1 MGALGGIASPAAG
14 GFQNCALASS
24 HSSDP
29 AYGMTGVEEIR
40 PGLFFVAASPA
51 MRKVREQLE
60 RLAPVDVPVL
70 FLGESGTG
78 KEVAA
83 RTIHELSPRAGK
95 TFLKVNCAAL
105 PGGLLESELFGYE
118 AGAFTGAA
126 RSKSGKFELCNRG
139 TIFLDEIGEIPPEL
153 QAKLLQVLQDKQFS
167 RLGGTSTIQVDV
179 RILAAT
185 NVDISEAIVSK
196 RLRQDLYYRLN
207 AFTIE
212 LPPLRERPTEIPE
225 LLRHFIRQFAATSG
239 CAPLPVTRTLLETC
253 LQHSWPGNLRELEN
267 FVKRYVVYEDEVF
280 VLKELERDREL
291 QSDPATAVTVE
302 SRRGGLK
309 TLVRDQKAQIEMVEI
324 ARALDATGFN
334 RKAASRLL
342 NISYKSFLTKMH
354 RYGLEPPA
362 ARLHRL
368 PSLVSQIRPEWR
380 GND

>member
-1 MGALGGIASPAAG
+1 
-14 GFQNCALASS
+14 
-24 HSSDP
+24 
-29 AYGMTGVEEIR
+29 MTGVEEIR
-40 PGLFFVAASPA
+40 SGLFFVATSPA
-51 MRKVREQLE
+51 MRKVREQLQ
-60 RLAPVDVPVL
+60 RLAPADVPVL

-83 RTIHELSPRAGK
+83 RTIHELSPRAGR

-126 RSKSGKFELCNRG
+126 RSKPGMFELCNRG
-139 TIFLDEIGEIPPEL
+139 TIFLDEIGEIPAEL
-153 QAKLLQVLQDKQFS
+153 QAKLLQVLQDKQFF
-167 RLGGTSTIQVDV
+167 RLGGNSTIQVDV

-185 NVDISEAIVSK
+185 NIDISEAIASR

-207 AFTIE
+207 AFTIK
-212 LPPLRERPTEIPE
+212 LPPLRERPTEIPT
-225 LLRHFIRQFAATSG
+225 LLRHFIGQFATTSG
-239 CAPLPVTRTLLETC
+239 RAPLPFTRTLLEKC

-267 FVKRYVVYEDEVF
+267 FVKRYVVYEDEEMA
-280 VLKELERDREL
+280 LKELERDREL
-291 QSDPATAVTVE
+291 QADPTTTVTVE

-309 TLVRDQKAQIEMVEI
+309 TLVRDQKAQIEMEEI

-342 NISYKSFLTKMH
+342 NISYKSFLSKMH
-354 RYGLEPPA
+354 RYGLERPA
-362 ARLHRL
+362 AQLHRL
-368 PSLVSQIRPEWR
+368 PSPVSQIRSEWR